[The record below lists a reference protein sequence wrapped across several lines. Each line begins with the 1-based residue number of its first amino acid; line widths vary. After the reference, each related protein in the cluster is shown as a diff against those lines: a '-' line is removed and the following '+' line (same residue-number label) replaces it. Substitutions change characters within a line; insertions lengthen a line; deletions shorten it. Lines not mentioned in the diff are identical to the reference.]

1 MIIGFLKYRKPRPP
15 RRQRQRAFMS
25 VTQLEMR
32 LAPATLAAN
41 AMDVTYLDEHNQ
53 LVDVHINQPVFTS
66 ATIANEVFT
75 FKYGSGV
82 NGSNAIEQQLQ
93 EIDLTQL
100 TNLSAAPV
108 PALTITVTSPVTA
121 QPIEVGLINAP
132 GIDLGA
138 VTVQGDLGAI
148 NAGAADTNPGLASL
162 TVESMGQY
170 GTATQPPGG
179 GLVSTIQGPLGAL
192 TVSVPKGSTGTGNI
206 DGEFINVNG
215 TIGPV
220 IVTGSLI
227 GGKADYSGEISA
239 SGDMGDMGG
248 VKVGG
253 SLEGGAGFG
262 TGEIYTGGNLG
273 PVTIGGSVM
282 GSAGNA
288 SGSII
293 TDGNL
298 TSVKVGGA
306 LDGGMGDYSGEIGSD
321 VFATGNVG
329 PVQIGGNVVGSGGA
343 YSGTIY
349 AGGNL
354 AGVTVVGALD
364 GGAGSPSGAIFA
376 SGNITGQVT
385 IGKGVQG
392 SSGLYSGSVTADG
405 TLAATSSVTVGGA
418 LSGGAGDYSG
428 DIFANS
434 TLGQVQIVGG
444 VQGSTGD
451 GSGEVGSFYGNV
463 AGVTVGNPV
472 SPVVVG
478 SVVGGTGSDSGGIFA
493 DSGVLGPVQIT
504 GNLQGGSVSGTQSL
518 AVSGFIFGAHITSV
532 TITGSVIAGTNT
544 GTGRLT
550 DSGAISATYDIGAIT
565 VGNLVGNSKNPVVIT
580 ARGPL
585 LPKGS
590 TATKD
595 VAIASIT
602 IGSIVKTTVG
612 STVKT
617 TVVPGNVSFTNILA
631 GYTPTGTLV
640 NGSAQIGSVT
650 VYGNWTASNLVAGA
664 AGHDGQFGTADDVA
678 LGHGDDKAI
687 SQIGP
692 IIITGTVAGNVY
704 NSAAHY
710 GFVAQEV
717 TSLTVD
723 GKGITLTPG
732 PNNDHLVSLDS
743 TGTVTVNEV

>member
-329 PVQIGGNVVGSGGA
+329 PVQIGGNVVGSGGN
-343 YSGTIY
+343 YSGSIF

-354 AGVTVVGALD
+354 TSVTVVGALE
-364 GGAGSPSGAIFA
+364 GGAGGPSGAIFA
-376 SGNITGQVT
+376 IGNITGQVQ

-392 SSGLYSGSVTADG
+392 STGLYSGSILADG

-428 DIFANS
+428 VIVANDA
-434 TLGQVQIVGG
+434 LGQVTIVGN
-444 VQGSTGD
+444 VVGSGGE
-451 GSGEVGSFYGNV
+451 GSGEVGSFGGSV
-463 AGVTVGNPV
+463 AGVTVGSPV

-478 SVVGGTGSDSGGIFA
+478 SVGGGTGSGSGEIFS
-493 DSGVLGPVQIT
+493 DTGTLGPVKIT
-504 GNLQGGSVSGTQSL
+504 GNLLGGSVSG
-518 AVSGFIFGAHITSV
+518 SGFIFGAHITSV
-532 TITGSVIAGTNT
+532 SITGSVIAGQNT

-550 DSGAISATYDIGAIT
+550 DSGAISATYDIGPIT
-565 VGNLVGNSKNPVVIT
+565 VGSLVGNSKNPVVIS
-580 ARGPL
+580 ARGQNPTTL
-585 LPKGS
+585 SNTS
-590 TATKD
+590 TTD

-602 IGSIVKTTVG
+602 VTGS
-612 STVKT
+612 
-617 TVVPGNVSFTNILA
+617 VSFTNILA
-631 GYTPTGTLV
+631 GYNPAGTGI
-640 NGSAQIGSVT
+640 NAAAQIGAVT
-650 VYGNWTASNLVAGA
+650 VGGNWTASNLVAGA
-664 AGHDGQFGTADDVA
+664 APGPDGLFGTADDVV
-678 LGHGDDKAI
+678 LGSSDAPSTVT
-687 SQIGP
+687 SQIGA
-692 IIITGTVAGNVY
+692 IVIKGTVAGNVK
-704 NSAAHY
+704 NPSAHY
-710 GFVAQEV
+710 GFVARQV
-717 TSLTVD
+717 TSLKVGLTA
-723 GKGITLTPG
+723 ITLITG
-732 PNNDHLVSLDS
+732 PDNDHLVPVGNS
-743 TGTVTVNEV
+743 GKVTVNEV